1 MKEEEKV
8 MEHLILY
15 KSKPLFSLFLT
26 MLIGIILITINMI
39 AQNGLHPLWF
49 ITWIPILV
57 FIGIR
62 TIFRYTFY
70 QDFYTRTQLYFGIFK
85 GKEKKMNYDSIKC
98 LEIRYLGYGR
108 EIPSITVHYSE
119 KQIKSKWNMS
129 RTMSFNINHPE
140 LLIPLLTH
148 LKEQTAVK
156 ININIAS
163 RFRKQYKLLK
173 PFDNYS
179 KPKYFEKNENKESS
193 PYR

>member
-8 MEHLILY
+8 MEHLVLY
-15 KSKPLFSLFLT
+15 RSKPLFFLFFW
-26 MLIGIILITINMI
+26 MLVFFIILVVVLTLQKRFDLSFLVI
-39 AQNGLHPLWF
+39 
-49 ITWIPILV
+49 WIPILV
-57 FIGIR
+57 LFGVG
-62 TIFRYTFY
+62 TIFRYSFY

-119 KQIKSKWNMS
+119 KKIKSKWNMS
-129 RTMSFNINHPE
+129 RTMFFNFNHPE
-140 LLIPLLTH
+140 LLIPLLTY

-173 PFDNYS
+173 PFDNFS
-179 KPKYFEKNENKESS
+179 K
-193 PYR
+193 